1 MFISKSPKIPK
12 IIVSSFVLLFLFS
25 SHLFAQNNRHDEPI
39 SEELYGILEKR
50 KEFIQQEVST
60 NKNEWSGTY
69 TQGDHHPTV
78 FMWSANRGFLTWGS
92 HHTFFPSR
100 INFGKAEFLNNRLTI
115 KPEISKEHLNFQYI
129 PTELSAIKWDEQHF
143 LIPSDRLIN
152 FAYAVHSG
160 ADSRIVEYFTKSEDY
175 QKSRKGLPNLPKEFG
190 KVLTMKAIKSRITA
204 VKITDD
210 RIFDAEITLNLGRAD
225 KLIEGMIFYHV
236 KSSGSISIVIT
247 DLQEKSSK
255 AEVVGISGSVENEI
269 KPRIGLKF
277 TSKIPDG
284 YYDY

>member
-1 MFISKSPKIPK
+1 MFVSKPSKIT
-12 IIVSSFVLLFLFS
+12 VSSLIFLLVFS
-25 SHLFAQNNRHDEPI
+25 LQLFAQNNRHDEPI
-39 SEELYGILEKR
+39 SEEHYEILEKR
-50 KEFIQQEVST
+50 KEFIQQEVSSD
-60 NKNEWSGTY
+60 KNEWSGTY

-78 FMWSANRGFLTWGS
+78 FMWSADQGFLTWGS

-143 LIPSDRLIN
+143 LIPSDKLIN

-160 ADSRIVEYFTKSEDY
+160 ADSQIVQYFAKSEDY
-175 QKSRKGLPNLPKEFG
+175 QKSRKGLPNLPKEFE
-190 KVLTMKAIKSRITA
+190 KILTMKAIKPRITA
-204 VKITDD
+204 VKNGDD

-236 KSSGSISIVIT
+236 KSSGSLSIVIT
-247 DLQEKSSK
+247 DLQEESSK
-255 AEVVGISGSVENEI
+255 AKVIGIAQSVENEEI
-269 KPRIGLKF
+269 KPRVGLKF
-277 TSKIPDG
+277 TSKVPDG
-284 YYDY
+284 YYGY